1 MIIRREAAGDVAAIR
16 QVICAAF
23 EGDGEAD
30 LVDRLRA
37 DGDLI
42 LSLVA
47 EQDGQ
52 IIGHIAFS
60 RLSITDGSQNRPGA
74 SLAPVA
80 VLPEMQ
86 RKGAGRALIES
97 GHDQLRHAGETVVF
111 VLGDSAYYSR
121 LGYSV
126 NGAGAF
132 DCVYAGPYF
141 QWLRL
146 SPQAPASGVIAYA
159 PAFGGLG

>member
-1 MIIRREAAGDVAAIR
+1 VIIRRETAGDVAAIR
-16 QVICAAF
+16 RIICAAF
-23 EGDGEAD
+23 GCDDEAD

-47 EQDGQ
+47 EQKGR
-52 IIGHIAFS
+52 IVGHVAFS
-60 RLSITDGSQNRPGA
+60 RLSITNDSDVTPGV
-74 SLAPVA
+74 SLAPVS

-86 RKGAGRALIES
+86 RKGVGRALIEA
-97 GHDQLRHAGETVVF
+97 GHNQLRSADETAVF
-111 VLGDSAYYSR
+111 VLGDPAYYNR
-121 LGYSV
+121 FGYSV
-126 NGAGAF
+126 NGADAF
-132 DCVYAGPYF
+132 NCVYAGPYF

-146 SPQAPASGVIAYA
+146 SSQAPVAGVIAYA

>member
-1 MIIRREAAGDVAAIR
+1 MIIRRETAGDVAAIR
-16 QVICAAF
+16 QVIRAAF
-23 EGDGEAD
+23 EGDDEAN
-30 LVDRLRA
+30 LVDRLRG

-52 IIGHIAFS
+52 IVGHVAFS
-60 RLSITDGSQNRPGA
+60 RLSITNDSHVTPGV
-74 SLAPVA
+74 SLAPVG

-86 RKGAGRALIES
+86 RKGAGCALIEA
-97 GHDQLRHAGETVVF
+97 GHDQLRHAGETVSF
-111 VLGDSAYYSR
+111 VLGDPAYYSR
-121 LGYSV
+121 FGYSLD
-126 NGAGAF
+126 GASAF
-132 DCVYAGPYF
+132 DCAYAGPYF

-146 SPQAPASGVIAYA
+146 SSQSPAAGVITYA

>member
-1 MIIRREAAGDVAAIR
+1 VIIRRETAGDVAAIR
-16 QVICAAF
+16 QVVRAAF
-23 EGDGEAD
+23 EGDDEAD

-52 IIGHIAFS
+52 VIGHIAFS
-60 RLSITDGSQNRPGA
+60 RLSITNDFAVTPGV

-80 VLPEMQ
+80 ALPEMQ
-86 RKGAGRALIES
+86 RIGAGRALIEA

-111 VLGDSAYYSR
+111 VLGDPAYYSR
-121 LGYSV
+121 FGYSV
-126 NGAGAF
+126 NGADAF
-132 DCVYAGPYF
+132 DCIYAGPYF

-146 SPQAPASGVIAYA
+146 SSQAPATGVIAYA
-159 PAFGGLG
+159 SAFGGLG

>member
-1 MIIRREAAGDVAAIR
+1 MIIRREAAEDVAAIR
-16 QVICAAF
+16 KVICSAF
-23 EGDGEAD
+23 GCDDEAD

-52 IIGHIAFS
+52 IIGHVAFS
-60 RLSITDGSQNRPGA
+60 RLSITNDSDVTSGV
-74 SLAPVA
+74 SLAPVG

-86 RKGAGRALIES
+86 RKGIGRALIEA

-111 VLGDSAYYSR
+111 VLGDPAYYSR
-121 LGYSV
+121 FGYSA
-126 NGAGAF
+126 NGADAF
-132 DCVYAGPYF
+132 DCPYAGPYF

-146 SPQAPASGVIAYA
+146 SSQAPAAGVVAYA

>member
-1 MIIRREAAGDVAAIR
+1 VIIRRETAGDVAAIR
-16 QVICAAF
+16 RVVRAAF
-23 EGDGEAD
+23 EGDDEVA

-52 IIGHIAFS
+52 IIGHVAFS
-60 RLSITDGSQNRPGA
+60 RLSITNDSHVTPGV

-80 VLPEMQ
+80 VLPKMQ
-86 RKGAGRALIES
+86 RKGVGCALIEA
-97 GHDQLRHAGETVVF
+97 GHDQLRRAGETVSF
-111 VLGDSAYYSR
+111 VLGDPAYYSR
-121 LGYSV
+121 FGYSLD
-126 NGAGAF
+126 GASAY
-132 DCVYAGPYF
+132 DCTYAGPHF

-146 SPQAPASGVIAYA
+146 SPQAPAVGVIAYA

>member
-1 MIIRREAAGDVAAIR
+1 MIIRGETAGDVAAIR
-16 QVICAAF
+16 QVICSAF
-23 EGDGEAD
+23 GCDDEAD

-47 EQDGQ
+47 EQDGR
-52 IIGHIAFS
+52 ILGHVAFS
-60 RLSITDGSQNRPGA
+60 RLSITNDSHVTPGV

-86 RKGAGRALIES
+86 RKGAGRALIEA
-97 GHDQLRHAGETVVF
+97 GHDQLRRAGESVVF
-111 VLGDSAYYSR
+111 VLGDPAYYSR
-121 LGYSV
+121 FGYSIE
-126 NGAGAF
+126 GASAF

-146 SPQAPASGVIAYA
+146 SPQAPAAGVIAYA
-159 PAFGGLG
+159 PAFGGLE

>member
-1 MIIRREAAGDVAAIR
+1 MIVRREMAGDVAAVR
-16 QVICAAF
+16 RVICLAF
-23 EGDGEAD
+23 DGDDEAG

-52 IIGHIAFS
+52 VIGHVAFS
-60 RLSITDGSQNRPGA
+60 RLSIANDSGVTPGV
-74 SLAPVA
+74 SLAPVGI
-80 VLPEMQ
+80 LPQMQ
-86 RKGAGRALIES
+86 RKGAGRALIEA
-97 GHDQLRHAGETVVF
+97 GHDQLRHVGETVVF
-111 VLGDSAYYSR
+111 VLGDPVYYSR
-121 LGYSV
+121 FGYSV
-126 NGAGAF
+126 KGADAF
-132 DCVYAGPYF
+132 DCAYAGPYF

-146 SPQAPASGVIAYA
+146 SPQAPAAGVISYA

>member
-1 MIIRREAAGDVAAIR
+1 MIIRRETAGDVAAIR
-16 QVICAAF
+16 QVISAAF
-23 EGDGEAD
+23 EGDDEAD
-30 LVDRLRA
+30 LVERLRA

-52 IIGHIAFS
+52 IVGHVAFS
-60 RLSITDGSQNRPGA
+60 RLSITNDSDVTPGV
-74 SLAPVA
+74 SLSPVS

-86 RKGAGRALIES
+86 RKGVGRALIEA
-97 GHDQLRHAGETVVF
+97 GHDQLRRAGETAVF
-111 VLGDSAYYSR
+111 VLGDPAYYSR
-121 LGYSV
+121 FSYSV
-126 NGAGAF
+126 SGADAF
-132 DCVYAGPYF
+132 DCAYAGPYF

-146 SPQAPASGVIAYA
+146 SPQAPVAGVIAYA

>member
-1 MIIRREAAGDVAAIR
+1 MIIRRETAGDVAAIR

-30 LVDRLRA
+30 LVERLRA

-47 EQDGQ
+47 EQGGQ
-52 IIGHIAFS
+52 IVGHVAFS
-60 RLSITDGSQNRPGA
+60 RLSITNGSHVASGV

-86 RKGAGRALIES
+86 RKGAGRALIEA
-97 GHDQLRHAGETVVF
+97 GHDQLRVAGETVVF
-111 VLGDSAYYSR
+111 VLGDPAYYSR
-121 LGYSV
+121 FGYSV
-126 NGAGAF
+126 NGADSFG
-132 DCVYAGPYF
+132 CVYAGPYF

-146 SPQAPASGVIAYA
+146 SPQAPAAGVIAYA